1 MDSENPQKVPLPPI
15 YEERLSS
22 FQKICLAKVLRDSKV
37 LLYIKIFVSQEL
49 GAQFIESPPFE
60 LKGPLMSSTCVS
72 PIIFVLTPGSAPI
85 QQLRVLAKQQGMQ
98 DRLKIVSLGQGQ
110 APEAVRLMD
119 QGQKNGD
126 WVCLENCH
134 YFTSWMPEL
143 EKL

>member
-85 QQLRVLAKQQGMQ
+85 
-98 DRLKIVSLGQGQ
+98 
-110 APEAVRLMD
+110 
-119 QGQKNGD
+119 
-126 WVCLENCH
+126 
-134 YFTSWMPEL
+134 
-143 EKL
+143 